1 MAEYGAHL
9 TSVATE
15 NRPSFF
21 EVLAQES
28 LMATLRPA
36 LSYFLK
42 VLAENH
48 PAQFGRVYR
57 WSDEVYSV
65 LDFILQHHFLSKTS
79 ASFSENFYSLK
90 RVASNGSTP
99 SGATVVDGLPKREHW
114 KSLIVLVLVPYI
126 KLKLDALFQ
135 RWHEEALDAGDRG
148 RQKLRMYK
156 RLYLAI
162 YPYLH
167 LSWESTIFVYQ
178 LRYLFRKTQVHSPFL
193 KLAGVHLQYLSKE
206 DMTDLSNES
215 GLPLLPA
222 DSSLQSRLL
231 HYFKRL
237 VGVVAI
243 AISNGLSVGVFF
255 LQFLEW
261 WYMSEDH
268 HRSTLSAT
276 SLPIP
281 EPPKER
287 EPEFCQILLPQDVSL
302 CPLCQK
308 KRTNDTTLLTS
319 GYVFCYPCIYTY
331 VKKHSRCPVTRYP
344 TETSHLVKLYPP
356 DS

>member
-1 MAEYGAHL
+1 MAEFGAHL
-9 TSVATE
+9 TSATTD

-28 LMATLRPA
+28 LMVTLRPA

-48 PAQFGRVYR
+48 PAQFGRLHR
-57 WSDEVYSV
+57 WSDEVYST
-65 LDFILQHHFLSKTS
+65 LDLILQHHFLTNTS
-79 ASFSENFYSLK
+79 ASFAENFYSLK
-90 RVASNGSTP
+90 RVPLSST
-99 SGATVVDGLPKREHW
+99 SVTSTISQGLPKKEHLL
-114 KSLIVLVLVPYI
+114 SLALLVVIPYI
-126 KLKLDALFQ
+126 KLKLDAKFHK
-135 RWHEEALDAGDRG
+135 WTDESLDASDRG
-148 RQKLRMYK
+148 RQSIKRYK
-156 RLYLAI
+156 KIFLAV

-167 LSWESTIFVYQ
+167 LSWESSILVYQ
-178 LRYLFRKTQVHSPFL
+178 LRYLFRQSHVHSPFL
-193 KLAGVHLQYLSKE
+193 KLAGVKLQYLSRE
-206 DMTDLSNES
+206 DMLLSSDSSDAILSADLS
-215 GLPLLPA
+215 LK
-222 DSSLQSRLL
+222 SRLL
-231 HYFKRL
+231 YYMKRL
-237 VGVVAI
+237 VGGVAI

-268 HRSTLSAT
+268 QSALAAT

-287 EPEFCQILLPQDVSL
+287 EPEYCQILLPRDVTL

-331 VKKHSRCPVTRYP
+331 IKKHQRCPVTRYP
-344 TETSHLVKLYPP
+344 SELCHLIKLYPP